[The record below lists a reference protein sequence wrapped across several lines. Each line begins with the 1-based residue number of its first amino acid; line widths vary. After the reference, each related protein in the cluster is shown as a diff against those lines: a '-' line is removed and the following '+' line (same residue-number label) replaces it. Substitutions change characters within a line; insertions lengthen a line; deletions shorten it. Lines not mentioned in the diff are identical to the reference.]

1 MISAFQTLEFDR
13 VREKLAECASSAL
26 GQRRALELEP
36 FESAAA
42 LVERM
47 AQTTEMRD
55 VLDYD
60 QALPIDGIHDITPHL
75 KGLRIG
81 GSYLSPEELIHIQQT
96 LSTSRRLHSYFA
108 LRKEKQ
114 PHLNHIAARLEP
126 QEAIEKEIHR
136 CIDEN
141 TLLINDNAS
150 PELAAVRKRLVRA
163 QNQARQ
169 RMETMLHHLAGQGV
183 LQENLITVRNGRL
196 VLMVKEE
203 YKRKVRGLVLDQSA
217 SGSSFFIEPIE
228 SLEDNNR
235 IRELQNEEAREVERI
250 LRRLADLLRSVLPA
264 LEANLELLGQLDL
277 LYAQGVFSRRLNGH
291 APEIIDE
298 HLLQIASGRHPLL
311 VLRMGEKEVIPLDIT
326 LGEKYCTI
334 IISGPNAGGKT
345 VALKTVGLLTL
356 MARSGLHIPALPH
369 SRIGA
374 IHTVFASIGDQ
385 QSIDNDLST
394 FSSHLTSLKEI
405 AERAGAGS
413 LALID
418 EIGAGTD
425 PEEGSALAMSILE
438 RLTRNGVLSLV
449 TTHQSALKAF
459 AYRSEGVENGSMAF
473 DVATL
478 KPTYQFRAGIPGSS
492 YAFEIAGRMGL
503 PAPLIGR
510 AQELVGAQKDRLEG
524 LILELESK
532 IQHFAQ
538 VSREADLR
546 ETEYRGL
553 AKLYQERSE
562 QLRREEKSLKRKAA
576 AEAEE
581 ILRQANVTVESA
593 IREIRENQAKT
604 DAIRIAK
611 QTLDSRR
618 QQVAQELE
626 KSREEQPAPAV
637 ENPAEGPIGIGDAV
651 RWERMSS
658 IGEVVSQPDQQ
669 GRVLV
674 RFEGV
679 KVKALMRELRKVNR
693 KELRHRGGTQVVL
706 DESEAVRNEV
716 DLRGLRAEE
725 AIERVE
731 HYLDEAVMAGF
742 SEVRIIHGKGT
753 GALRESIGRFLRDHP
768 RVAAARLGNWNEGNT
783 GVTVVELRPD

>member
-1 MISAFQTLEFDR
+1 MISAFQVLEFDR
-13 VREKLAECASSAL
+13 VREKLAECASSDL
-26 GQRRALELEP
+26 GHRRALCLEP
-36 FESAAA
+36 IPVLSD
-42 LVERM
+42 LTERM
-47 AQTTEMRD
+47 AQTTEMREL
-55 VLDYD
+55 LDYD
-60 QALPIDGIHDITPHL
+60 QSLPIDGIHDIEPHI
-75 KGLRIG
+75 KSLRIS
-81 GSYLSPEELIHIQQT
+81 GSYLPPEELIRVQQT
-96 LSTSRRLHSYFA
+96 LSAARRLSLYFA
-108 LRKEKQ
+108 TRKEKA
-114 PHLNHIAARLEP
+114 PCLHRIAARFELRES
-126 QEAIEKEIHR
+126 AEKEICR

-141 TLLINDNAS
+141 TLLIKDEAS
-150 PELAAVRKRLVRA
+150 PELAGLRKQLARA

-169 RMETMLHHLAGQGV
+169 RMETMLRSLAGQGV
-183 LQENLITVRNGRL
+183 LQENIVTVRNGRL

-217 SGSSFFIEPIE
+217 SGSSLFIEPIE

-235 IRELQNEEAREVERI
+235 IRELQAEESREEERI
-250 LRRLADLLRSVLPA
+250 LRRLADLLRAALPA
-264 LEANLELLGQLDL
+264 LEINLDLLGQFDL
-277 LYAQGVFSRRLNGH
+277 LYAQGVFSRRVNGH
-291 APEIIDE
+291 APELADAP
-298 HLLQIASGRHPLL
+298 LLQIAGGRHPLL
-311 VLRMGEKEVIPLDIT
+311 VLRMGEKEVVPLDIT
-326 LGEKYCTI
+326 LGENIFTV

-374 IHTVFASIGDQ
+374 IPQVFASIGDQ

-394 FSSHLTSLKEI
+394 FSSHLASLKAI
-405 AERAGAGS
+405 AESAGAGS
-413 LALID
+413 LVLID
-418 EIGAGTD
+418 EIGSGTD

-438 RLTRNGVLSLV
+438 QLTRQGALTLA

-459 AYRSEGVENGSMAF
+459 AYRTEGVGNGSMAF
-473 DVATL
+473 DVDTL
-478 KPTYQFRAGIPGSS
+478 KPTYHFRAGIPGSS

-503 PAPLIGR
+503 SAELIGR

-532 IQHFAQ
+532 IQHYSE

-553 AKLYQERSE
+553 ARLYQERSD
-562 QLRREEKSLKRKAA
+562 QLRREEKALKRKAA

-581 ILRQANVTVESA
+581 ILRQANGTVEMA

-604 DAIRIAK
+604 EAIRAAK
-611 QTLDSRR
+611 QALESQRA
-618 QQVAQELE
+618 QVVVEQE
-626 KSREEQPAPAV
+626 KAREEIRTPEAESV
-637 ENPAEGPIGIGDAV
+637 EAGPVRIGDAV
-651 RWERMSS
+651 RWARLNSV
-658 IGEVVSQPDQQ
+658 GEIISEPDQQ

-674 RFEGV
+674 RVEGM
-679 KVKALMRELRKVNR
+679 KIKAPLDELRKASR
-693 KELRHRGGTQVVL
+693 KEIRRQGGTRISL

-731 HYLDEAVMAGF
+731 HYLEEAVMAGF

-753 GALRESIGRFLRDHP
+753 GALRASIARFLRDHP
-768 RVAAARLGNWNEGNT
+768 RVAAARLGNWNEGNA